1 MAVTLLTVSAYARH
15 RGCDEKAVRKAID
28 ENRISA
34 QPGKNGRR
42 LIDPEVADIQ
52 WARNTRARVGST
64 AADASGDLLSA
75 PGTTTVPPADPQAP
89 GTTPAGY
96 TAARART
103 ELANAGMAELQLA
116 KLRGEVREVSDIK
129 RGGFDI
135 ARELRDALDSS
146 VNTLAAELAP
156 LDSADACAQVLRR
169 HNRAIQD
176 LLAKGLREKLSV
188 KVDAE

>member
-34 QPGKNGRR
+34 QPGKNGRK

-52 WARNTRARVGST
+52 WARNTRARVG
-64 AADASGDLLSA
+64 AAPARELTGDLLTA
-75 PGTTTVPPADPQAP
+75 PDAPLPPPDPQGKQA
-89 GTTPAGY
+89 TPSGY
-96 TAARART
+96 TEARART

-116 KLRGEVREVSDIK
+116 KLRGEVRDVADIT

-135 ARELRDALDSS
+135 ARELRDAMDSS
-146 VNTLAAELAP
+146 VNTLAAELAVM
-156 LDSADACAQVLRR
+156 DSADACAQVLRR
-169 HNRAIQD
+169 HNRTIQEM
-176 LLAKGLREKLSV
+176 LAKSLREKLSV
-188 KVDAE
+188 KVATE